1 MEHGTKN
8 PNYMHNWSMQ
18 KLYQAFFDLLLVPT
32 NATASFCPA
41 YAWLI
46 FNVTQCIAQ
55 HHPGKVLGQKN
66 ENLKKTNFF

>member
-41 YAWLI
+41 YAGLI
-46 FNVTQCIAQ
+46 FNVTQCTM
-55 HHPGKVLGQKN
+55 PTETVLYLGLFTSK
-66 ENLKKTNFF
+66 